1 MPLTHEIDSVRRI
14 VIVTLS
20 GELTDER
27 LFTLYDELKESPEI
41 RTDFAILID
50 LRQASGRNLTS
61 AGVGALA
68 QRPLMLSPEA
78 RRAVVVPSDFGSGMA
93 RMYNALREAQS
104 GEVAIFRNF
113 AEAMRWIETGEAEP
127 HGG

>member
-1 MPLTHEIDSVRRI
+1 MPSNYEIDPVRRI

-20 GELTDER
+20 GELTDEG
-27 LFTLYDELKESPEI
+27 LFKLYDELKETPET
-41 RTDFAILID
+41 RSDFAILID

-68 QRPLMLSPEA
+68 QRPLMLSRET

-93 RMYNALREAQS
+93 RMYNAFREAQ
-104 GEVAIFRNF
+104 GGKVAIFRNF